1 MNSRVQLSKRLLLIN
16 SASSV
21 LRRILYVS
29 VLIWLN
35 QYLLRR
41 IGDVEYSLYPL
52 VVGVIFLIP
61 LLSLFL
67 TAGLAR
73 FVTEAYAMGDDEKVT
88 SIVST
93 MTVPL
98 LILAVL
104 CLAGGLVFAWH
115 IGHALTVPPGRLWDA
130 RIMFGLLVCCTAMR
144 LPLTP
149 FEFGLYVEQKFVL
162 QNLIGLVVEVVK
174 IALLFVLL
182 LGVSTRVLWVV
193 VAEVVAQ
200 TLSSAIMV
208 TVSLRCVPALR
219 FSIRHID
226 WSIARQIMGFGGWS
240 LVINTASSTQR
251 ILDPLF
257 LNKLAALG
265 DLTSYHIAT
274 MPARHIRAFADV
286 ATAPLLPQLVT
297 MHATGRHDQMR
308 RLYLR
313 GACLA
318 LWVVLCITLPA
329 IVYCREL
336 ITLYL
341 GPEYIE
347 TAFVMVLSLLTV
359 TWGYSNWMLP
369 QLCHAKDQM
378 RPIAIRF
385 AAIQAVRLALILV
398 FVGWLGMGA
407 LGLSGAGLIA
417 ATANGAV
424 NLPLSWRLVD
434 VTPGQWF
441 RNVLVKGSVPGGAA
455 LLVWVG
461 LELLRPPSTWTALG
475 LYVGAGLLVYLVV
488 LVFYSFDTYD
498 RTQIRTIVSCAT
510 RGLRTR
516 QPKPSPLSVV
526 SSGVD
531 ADRR

>member
-1 MNSRVQLSKRLLLIN
+1 MNPRVQLSKRLFLIN

-21 LRRILYVS
+21 LRRVLYVS
-29 VLIWLN
+29 ILIWLN

-41 IGDVEYSLYPL
+41 IGDAEYSLYPL
-52 VVGVIFLIP
+52 VSGVIFLIP
-61 LLSLFL
+61 ILSVFL
-67 TAGLAR
+67 TAGLGR

-88 SIVST
+88 TIVST

-98 LILAVL
+98 LILATV

-115 IGHALTVPPGRLWDA
+115 IGHVLTVPPGRLWDA
-130 RIMFGLLVCCTAMR
+130 RIMLGLLVCCTAMR

-149 FEFGLYVEQKFVL
+149 FEFGLYVKQKFVL
-162 QNLIGLVVEVVK
+162 QNLIGLLVEVVK
-174 IALLFVLL
+174 IALLFALL
-182 LGVSTRVLWVV
+182 FGVSTRVLWVV
-193 VAEVVAQ
+193 VAEVIAQ

-208 TVSLRCVPALR
+208 TVSLRCVPAMR
-219 FSIRHID
+219 FSIGHID

-274 MPARHIRAFADV
+274 MPARHIQAFVDV

-313 GACLA
+313 GGRLA

-359 TWGYSNWMLP
+359 TWGFSNWMLP
-369 QLCHAKDQM
+369 HLCHAKDRM
-378 RPIAIRF
+378 RPIALRF
-385 AAIQAVRLALILV
+385 AAMQAVRLGLV
-398 FVGWLGMGA
+398 LLFVGWQGMGA
-407 LGLSGAGLIA
+407 LGLGGAGLIA
-417 ATANGAV
+417 AAASGAV

-434 VTPGQWF
+434 VAPGQWF
-441 RNVLVKGSVPGGAA
+441 KDVLVKGSIPGVAA

-461 LELLRPPSTWTALG
+461 LELQGPPATWTALG

-488 LVFYSFDTYD
+488 LVFYSFDAYD
-498 RTQIRTIVSCAT
+498 RAQVQTIISRIA
-510 RGLRTR
+510 RGLRTC
-516 QPKPSPLSVV
+516 QPRSSPFSVV
-526 SSGVD
+526 SSGADV
-531 ADRR
+531 DRR

>member
-1 MNSRVQLSKRLLLIN
+1 MNPRVQLSKRLLLIN

-41 IGDVEYSLYPL
+41 IGAAEYSLYP
-52 VVGVIFLIP
+52 VVASVMLFIP

-67 TAGLAR
+67 TAGLGR
-73 FVTEAYAMGDDEKVT
+73 FVTEAYTMGDDRKVT
-88 SIVST
+88 AIVST
-93 MTVPL
+93 MTIPL
-98 LILAVL
+98 LCLAVL
-104 CLAGGLVFAWH
+104 CLVGGLAFSWH
-115 IGHALTVPPGRLWDA
+115 VGRILTIPPGRLWDA
-130 RIMFGLLVCCTAMR
+130 RVMLGLLVCSAALR

-149 FEFGLYVEQKFVL
+149 FVFGLYVEQKFVL
-162 QNLIGLVVEVVK
+162 QNLIGLLVEVVK
-174 IALLFVLL
+174 IAILFTLLF
-182 LGVSTRVLWVV
+182 GVSTRVLWVV
-193 VAEVVAQ
+193 VTEVVAQ
-200 TLSSAIMV
+200 SVSTVIMIV
-208 TVSLRCVPALR
+208 VSQRCVPAMR
-219 FSIRHID
+219 FSIHRID

-240 LVINTASSTQR
+240 LVISSASSVQR
-251 ILDPLF
+251 MLDPVF
-257 LNKLAALG
+257 LNKLAALA
-265 DLTSYHIAT
+265 DVASYHIAT
-274 MPARHIRAFADV
+274 MPARHINAFADV
-286 ATAPLLPQLVT
+286 ATAPLVPQLVT

-313 GACLA
+313 GGRYG

-329 IVYCREL
+329 MVYCREL

-341 GPEYIE
+341 GVEYIE
-347 TAFVMVLSLLTV
+347 TAFVMVLALLSA

-369 QLCHAKDQM
+369 QLCHAKGQM
-378 RPIAIRF
+378 RPIALRF
-385 AAIQAVRLALILV
+385 AAIQAVRLALVLV

-407 LGLSGAGLIA
+407 LGLGGAGLIA
-417 ATANGAV
+417 AAANGAV
-424 NLPLSWRLVD
+424 NLPLGWRLVD
-434 VTPGQWF
+434 VAPGQWF
-441 RNVLVKGSVPGGAA
+441 KDVLVKGSVPGVAA
-455 LLVWVG
+455 LVVWVG

-488 LVFYSFDTYD
+488 LASYSFDAYD
-498 RTQIRTIVSCAT
+498 RTQIRTIISSVT